1 MVLCIPCFRA
11 HATICR
17 AVGPSFTL
25 PSPTS
30 PNKRTPASAS
40 ERKSSSTIPCSITG
54 APAKTFTPLGRS
66 AANARCAVIAIAFT
80 PTTSFGRPGMCTSPA
95 EIIVVT
101 PPCRQLSIQPI
112 WFWRGV
118 QSPAT
123 GCTWLSISPGASV
136 VPLASMIR
144 VAPSASTSFSLPTAV
159 IFPSTAITVSA
170 SRIGFCRSPLSS
182 RPILRIT
189 SRACGLVW
197 AVSSFLLALAIRS
210 TSLQLENLPG
220 SSLPANHVGRQCYKL
235 PSATAAGGPG
245 MLSRNI
251 VFWEVDTQKDFML
264 PGGKLYVPGAERLL
278 PNIRRLTDAAR
289 HERIFLVS
297 HGCFHT
303 KDDPEFATF
312 PPHCVKGT
320 AGAGFVPEA
329 LTEKVVTVPNEPT
342 ATLPADFSQ
351 YQQILLEKQTLDIF
365 ASQHAEELVERLGH
379 EAEFIVFGV
388 VTEFCVRFA
397 AKGLLERGR
406 SVSVVQDA
414 IETLD
419 SQDGKRAVTELQ
431 ALGAIFITTD
441 QALTLLNHP
450 K

>member
-1 MVLCIPCFRA
+1 
-11 HATICR
+11 
-17 AVGPSFTL
+17 
-25 PSPTS
+25 
-30 PNKRTPASAS
+30 
-40 ERKSSSTIPCSITG
+40 
-54 APAKTFTPLGRS
+54 
-66 AANARCAVIAIAFT
+66 
-80 PTTSFGRPGMCTSPA
+80 
-95 EIIVVT
+95 
-101 PPCRQLSIQPI
+101 
-112 WFWRGV
+112 
-118 QSPAT
+118 
-123 GCTWLSISPGASV
+123 
-136 VPLASMIR
+136 
-144 VAPSASTSFSLPTAV
+144 
-159 IFPSTAITVSA
+159 
-170 SRIGFCRSPLSS
+170 
-182 RPILRIT
+182 
-189 SRACGLVW
+189 
-197 AVSSFLLALAIRS
+197 
-210 TSLQLENLPG
+210 
-220 SSLPANHVGRQCYKL
+220 
-235 PSATAAGGPG
+235 

-379 EAEFIVFGV
+379 EAEFVVFGV